1 MLREMLELSK
11 LLYDYKRPPSQLR
24 ELQNRRLRTIL
35 HHAYARVPYYRRL
48 FDSAGIQ
55 PADIRTVEDLP
66 RLPITTKRTLRATP
80 SEQLVAAGTNLKLCV
95 VRTTN
100 GTTGEPFK
108 VYFSAE
114 DIRARRLVDFRAL
127 LAVGVRPW
135 DRIAILGPRATRSKH
150 LHERLGLFRT
160 RIIPGN
166 PNPSTQIEQLREYQ
180 PTVLWA
186 YAHELDAIV
195 YELHGKLSSVV
206 HPRVLITSAY
216 NLPNRTLQALRDDL
230 GIDRFNFYGAMEVGR
245 IAHECPAHRGL
256 HVNSDR
262 LILECAPDESMKDG
276 GGSVVVTVLDFFTMP
291 FIRYRLGDLVAFAE
305 RSCVCGS
312 GFPLIEAPL
321 GREYD
326 LCVLPSDKRIGV
338 NWLMLMLREL
348 EGIDRFRVVQEQP
361 NQLVIQLSF
370 STAPRQELLD
380 DLKRKV
386 SNGFSEAV
394 QIDILLTD
402 FAFARGRKFP
412 TFVSNVQT
420 DGR

>member
-1 MLREMLELSK
+1 MLREMLELGK
-11 LLYDYKRPPSQLR
+11 LLYDYKRPLSQLR

-35 HHAYARVPYYRRL
+35 HHAYTHVPYYRRL

-66 RLPITTKRTLRATP
+66 RLPITTKRMLRATP
-80 SEQLVAAGTNLKLCV
+80 SEQLVTAGTHLKSCI

-108 VYFSAE
+108 VYFSLE

-127 LAVGVRPW
+127 LTVGVRPW
-135 DRIAILGPRATRSKH
+135 NRVAILGPISARPKH

-160 RIIPGN
+160 RIIPAN
-166 PNPSTQIEQLREYQ
+166 PDPIVQIEQLREYQ

-195 YELHGKLSSVV
+195 YALGGKLSAVAR
-206 HPRVLITSAY
+206 PRVLITSAY
-216 NLPNRTLQALRDDL
+216 NLPDRTIQALRDDL
-230 GIDRFNFYGAMEVGR
+230 GIERFNFYGAMEVGR

-262 LILECAPDESMKDG
+262 LILECVPDESLENG

-291 FIRYRLGDLVAFAE
+291 FIRYRLGDLVAFAKH
-305 RSCVCGS
+305 SCVCGS
-312 GFPLIEAPL
+312 EFPLIEAPL

-326 LCVLPSDKRIGV
+326 LCVLPSGKRIGI
-338 NWLMLMLREL
+338 NWLMLILREL
-348 EGIDRFRVVQEQP
+348 DGINQFRVVQERP

-370 STAPRQELLD
+370 STVPRQELLD

-386 SNGFSEAV
+386 SNGIPEPIP
-394 QIDILLTD
+394 IDIQLTD
-402 FAFARGRKFP
+402 FAFVRGRKFRA
-412 TFVSNVQT
+412 FVSNVQT
-420 DGR
+420 DR